1 MIMSLKYYKSNPNI
15 SNSGDIGEISLID
28 GDFIF
33 SAYVVRE
40 INSDYHLQFSI
51 ADNTFSISTKL
62 YDGYTANENSFI
74 SPILDKVEGRHEYFG
89 EVFEIKMVNEKYRLY
104 KKVTLEDSANEN
116 WLDYYIKDNEVFA
129 YNDSNKKYNLINEN
143 NNFYIARNHDFKPLQ
158 IKTNNNLTLLY
169 DTDNFFNNTGSH
181 WFRIVVSNQGGL
193 ITFWIKNNGEENY
206 KKIKTFSFTKR
217 FSKGDVK
224 LAIAESMELSQLSV
238 SFLKANV

>member
-1 MIMSLKYYKSNPNI
+1 MSLKYYKSNPNI

-33 SAYVVRE
+33 SAYTVRE

-62 YDGYTANENSFI
+62 YDGYTANKNSFI

-169 DTDNFFNNTGSH
+169 DTENFFNNIGSH

-193 ITFWIKNNGEENY
+193 ITFWIKNDGEENY
-206 KKIKTFSFTKR
+206 KKMKTFSFAKR
-217 FSKGDVK
+217 FSKGDIK
-224 LAIAESMELSQLSV
+224 LAIDESMELNQLSV
-238 SFLKANV
+238 SFLKADV